1 MTVQQI
7 RDEFMIEVY
16 ESHARIAIEA
26 SDHAEFNQCQ
36 SQLAQLYKDG
46 KKSDNQAEFAAYSII
61 YCLYTKN
68 MTDMTKRLSQLSEDM
83 AKDSLISDALKLRS
97 HLSLGNYV
105 VRITISTT
113 LYDISTLFRHFSAYI
128 SGVRRI

>member
-1 MTVQQI
+1 
-7 RDEFMIEVY
+7 MIEVY

-105 VRITISTT
+105 VSLSIIFVSF
-113 LYDISTLFRHFSAYI
+113 LVLSIQ
-128 SGVRRI
+128 